1 MLQRDMRGGNKLKPF
16 RQEFDEI
23 ARLLLQAV
31 DIELRVR
38 PEKTSVS
45 GSHTGA
51 IAYKVNA
58 RKDKNMSAILSRHR
72 DLEPGRNSYGMPQS
86 TTVSTRIFKL
96 DPNSS
101 QYTHVDDL
109 LNVDENW
116 PDLADLPGI
125 KFVAG
130 KKEFTLHPGD
140 GSVYMMTGSA
150 NAHFTHQ
157 VTCTPSKSGQW
168 LRVCVPTFLFWDE
181 SQERVSN
188 KRQRTT

>member
-1 MLQRDMRGGNKLKPF
+1 MRSGTRLKEF
-16 RQEFDEI
+16 RQEFDEL
-23 ARLLLQAV
+23 ARLMLEAV
-31 DIELRVR
+31 DIALRVGPAR
-38 PEKTSVS
+38 RK
-45 GSHTGA
+45 GSETRGSITGA
-51 IAYKVNA
+51 IAYKINELD
-58 RKDKNMSAILSRHR
+58 DKSMTAQLSTHR
-72 DLEPGRNSYGMPQS
+72 DIEAARRSYGLPQS

-101 QYTHVDDL
+101 QYIHVNEL

-157 VTCTPSKSGQW
+157 VTCTPSKSGEW